1 MADLNLKQNETT
13 SEIVA
18 NEEVNDTTESKINAV
33 AKVEKIIDC
42 FSDIHTFW
50 RSCNEKLYEGLSEL
64 FGVVQDS
71 SDDDIEAI
79 CQKFN
84 VKYEKQGTI
93 PIKDRVNI
101 IFEATFD
108 NAFKDE
114 LNDERF
120 KARFYD
126 RRKIYKKAINNMLDM
141 NLTKEQALELLK
153 NKGIEAIAR
162 GKSKKAQTSSQAAN
176 QTSDECVSE
185 MVNKDT
191 ITCELTKE
199 QKAILDAI
207 SDDNVPNTVKSNFVI
222 FRYNNGNVH
231 SANRQGSI
239 KKIWDYTA
247 NFNTY
252 KGVEPFVVI
261 VSCEE
266 QVVGNPPVT
275 RDDAVDVKEL
285 TNEEK

>member
-1 MADLNLKQNETT
+1 MSNENETISDVT
-13 SEIVA
+13 NVLA
-18 NEEVNDTTESKINAV
+18 DNVTKHKIDAII
-33 AKVEKIIDC
+33 KVEQIKSY
-42 FSDIHTFW
+42 FSEAHTFW
-50 RSCNEKLYEGLSEL
+50 RSCNEKNYEGLSEL

-84 VKYEKQGTI
+84 IKYEKQGTI

-153 NKGIEAIAR
+153 NKGIE
-162 GKSKKAQTSSQAAN
+162 
-176 QTSDECVSE
+176 
-185 MVNKDT
+185 
-191 ITCELTKE
+191 
-199 QKAILDAI
+199 
-207 SDDNVPNTVKSNFVI
+207 
-222 FRYNNGNVH
+222 
-231 SANRQGSI
+231 
-239 KKIWDYTA
+239 
-247 NFNTY
+247 
-252 KGVEPFVVI
+252 VI
-261 VSCEE
+261 VSSPLYRAKQTAELANLTLNKKIIE
-266 QVVGNPPVT
+266 DENRENK
-275 RDDAVDVKEL
+275 RDSLFHFRGYLQRIALPAGRYFRIYRGFKYR
-285 TNEEK
+285 NNNNKPKK

>member
-1 MADLNLKQNETT
+1 MSNENETISDVT
-13 SEIVA
+13 NVLA
-18 NEEVNDTTESKINAV
+18 DNVTEHKIDAII
-33 AKVEKIIDC
+33 KVEQIKSY
-42 FSDIHTFW
+42 FSEAHTFW
-50 RSCNEKLYEGLSEL
+50 RSCNEKNYEGLSEL

-84 VKYEKQGTI
+84 IKYEKQGTI

-261 VSCEE
+261 VPCEE

-275 RDDAVDVKEL
+275 SDDAVDVKEL